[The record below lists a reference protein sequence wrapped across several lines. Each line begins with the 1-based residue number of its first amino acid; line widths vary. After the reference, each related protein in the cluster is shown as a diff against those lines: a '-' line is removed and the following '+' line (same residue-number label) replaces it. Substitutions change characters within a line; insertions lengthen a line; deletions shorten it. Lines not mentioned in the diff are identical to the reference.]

1 MAYKEGYW
9 MAEKHIWEGV
19 LTKGITTDAIEAED
33 GDVIIMPG
41 DLSTE
46 SGIPYGSKIRLTV
59 EVLG

>member
-1 MAYKEGYW
+1 

-41 DLSTE
+41 DISTE

-59 EVLG
+59 EVLND